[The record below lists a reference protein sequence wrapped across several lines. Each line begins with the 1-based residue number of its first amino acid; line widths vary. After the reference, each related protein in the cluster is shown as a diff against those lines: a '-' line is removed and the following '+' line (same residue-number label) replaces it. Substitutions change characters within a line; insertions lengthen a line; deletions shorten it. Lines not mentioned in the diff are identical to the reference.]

1 MEGRGAEALRKQN
14 PDRQKKGKAAAEK
27 PVKTDENSQDTKHHQ
42 LHLSQSDNNSRTRQH
57 LIAINK
63 PFFVIKGNQGKP
75 ILKEGQQWTQGP
87 ADAQQS
93 H

>member
-1 MEGRGAEALRKQN
+1 MEGQGCRSIKEAES
-14 PDRQKKGKAAAEK
+14 RQTKEGKSTAEK

-42 LHLSQSDNNSRTRQH
+42 LHLSQSDNNSRARQN
-57 LIAINK
+57 LIAISK
-63 PFFVIKGNQGKP
+63 TFFVIKGNQGKP